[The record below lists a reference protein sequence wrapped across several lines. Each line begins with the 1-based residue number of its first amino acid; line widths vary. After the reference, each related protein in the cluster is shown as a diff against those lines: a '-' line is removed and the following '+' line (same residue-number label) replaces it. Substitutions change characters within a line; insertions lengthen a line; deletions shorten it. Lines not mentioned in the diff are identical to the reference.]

1 MEVNVL
7 FIRNRKVA
15 RSLGERA
22 ILSEHGPAGRVSTTI
37 SSSPNFHEC
46 LYNLI
51 ETKRTCF
58 LFLLENVLSNIR
70 ETTCLL

>member
-37 SSSPNFHEC
+37 SSSPNF
-46 LYNLI
+46 LKYFYL
-51 ETKRTCF
+51 TKNIMKSR
-58 LFLLENVLSNIR
+58 FLLCDS
-70 ETTCLL
+70 

>member
-7 FIRNRKVA
+7 FLRNRKVA

-37 SSSPNFHEC
+37 SSSPNF
-46 LYNLI
+46 LKYFYL
-51 ETKRTCF
+51 TKR
-58 LFLLENVLSNIR
+58 L
-70 ETTCLL
+70 